1 MSNKVKD
8 FLLVTIAVIVMSLI
22 AVACTH
28 YATSSKAW
36 YAGSHTEGCNG
47 TNDCGC
53 YKKLI
58 KADKERAEK

>member
-1 MSNKVKD
+1 MSKSVGD
-8 FLLVTIAVIVMSLI
+8 FLLGTIAVITLSLI
-22 AVACTH
+22 AVGCVH

-53 YKKLI
+53 YEKLI

>member
-8 FLLVTIAVIVMSLI
+8 FLLGMIAVIILSITV
-22 AVACTH
+22 VCCVH

-36 YAGSHTEGCNG
+36 YAGTHTEGCNG

-53 YKKLI
+53 YEKLI
-58 KADKERAEK
+58 KADKERAGK

>member
-8 FLLVTIAVIVMSLI
+8 FLLVTIAVITMSLVTVVCI
-22 AVACTH
+22 H

-47 TNDCGC
+47 TNNCGC
-53 YKKLI
+53 YEKLI

>member
-8 FLLVTIAVIVMSLI
+8 FLLGMIAVIILSITTV
-22 AVACTH
+22 VCVH

-53 YKKLI
+53 YEKLI
-58 KADKERAEK
+58 KMDKERAEK

>member
-1 MSNKVKD
+1 MSNRVKD
-8 FLLVTIAVIVMSLI
+8 FLMGMIAVIILS
-22 AVACTH
+22 VATEVCVH

-53 YKKLI
+53 YEKLI
-58 KADKERAEK
+58 KMDKERAGK

>member
-8 FLLVTIAVIVMSLI
+8 FLLVTIAVIVMSII

-53 YKKLI
+53 YEKLI
-58 KADKERAEK
+58 KMDREGAVK

>member
-1 MSNKVKD
+1 MPNKVKD
-8 FLLVTIAVIVMSLI
+8 FLLVTIAVIVMSII

-47 TNDCGC
+47 DDDCGC

-58 KADKERAEK
+58 KADKERAGK